1 MLTISVQTIQDKK
14 YQMRKKIA
22 ASIPHTES
30 YSTTSTTATISTST
44 STTISTSTSTA
55 ASATTATF
63 TSSAIID
70 TKSIPCTQENRS
82 SDQTEPL
89 PGKGVHRCQGKIRI
103 FKLS

>member
-30 YSTTSTTATISTST
+30 CSTTSTTTTT
-44 STTISTSTSTA
+44 STTI
-55 ASATTATF
+55 SATTATF
-63 TSSAIID
+63 TSSAID

>member
-1 MLTISVQTIQDKK
+1 MLTISVQTIQDKT
-14 YQMRKKIA
+14 YQMKKKIA

-30 YSTTSTTATISTST
+30 CSNTSTTTTISTATSTTAT
-44 STTISTSTSTA
+44 
-55 ASATTATF
+55 ATTTTF
-63 TSSAIID
+63 TSSTID

-89 PGKGVHRCQGKIRI
+89 PRKGVHRCQGKIRI

>member
-30 YSTTSTTATISTST
+30 YSTTSTTTNISTNT
-44 STTISTSTSTA
+44 STT
-55 ASATTATF
+55 ASATTAPF
-63 TSSAIID
+63 TSSTID
-70 TKSIPCTQENRS
+70 TKSIPRTPENLS
-82 SDQTEPL
+82 PDQTEQL
-89 PGKGVHRCQGKIRI
+89 PGNGVHRCQGKIRI

>member
-30 YSTTSTTATISTST
+30 CSTTSTT
-44 STTISTSTSTA
+44 TTISTTASTT
-55 ASATTATF
+55 ASATTAA
-63 TSSAIID
+63 SSSID
-70 TKSIPCTQENRS
+70 TKSIPCTQQNRS

>member
-30 YSTTSTTATISTST
+30 CSTTSTTTTISSST
-44 STTISTSTSTA
+44 STT

>member
-1 MLTISVQTIQDKK
+1 MIKRRAKMLTISVQTIQDKK

-22 ASIPHTES
+22 ASIPLTES
-30 YSTTSTTATISTST
+30 CSTTTTRSTT
-44 STTISTSTSTA
+44 TSTA
-55 ASATTATF
+55 ASASTTTF
-63 TSSAIID
+63 TSSTID

-89 PGKGVHRCQGKIRI
+89 PRKGVHRCQGKIRI